1 MFKVEFRTSGA
12 AFEDPDGIDSEIYR
26 AMEADRI
33 LKRICADLA
42 SGKDSGTIMDLCGNR
57 VGQWSMD

>member
-12 AFEDPDGIDSEIYR
+12 AFEDPDGTNSDIYR
-26 AMEADRI
+26 AMETERI
-33 LKRICADLA
+33 LNRICTEMA
-42 SGKDSGTIMDLCGNR
+42 SGKDSGTIMDRYGNR